1 MKEYKVIIFDLFD
14 TLVNFNRSRLPE
26 VELDG
31 TPVRSTSRAAYKIF
45 HRFHDEVDFKSF
57 YHAFVES
64 YAQFN
69 KIKEKEHREFHT
81 RERFKFMLRKMDIPL
96 DQLSEKLVEDMVSVH
111 MEGIANAVEFPE
123 ENRKTLVQIKDKN
136 PRLAIISNFDHAPT
150 AYELLDKFGIKE
162 YFERILISVEI
173 GWRKPKAEIFLE
185 ALDLLGINPQDAIFV
200 GDNYE
205 ADVVGSKSVG
215 MSVIWINKSDEQIK
229 DKNLKPDYVVSNFS
243 EIKKYIN
250 HRA

>member
-1 MKEYKVIIFDLFD
+1 MKEYKAIIFDLFD

-31 TPVRSTSRAAYKIF
+31 TPVRSTSGATYKIF
-45 HRFHDEVDFKSF
+45 RRFHDEVDFKSF
-57 YHAFVES
+57 YDAFVKS
-64 YAQFN
+64 YAEFN

-81 RERFKFMLRKMDIPL
+81 RERFKLMLSKMDIPL
-96 DQLSEKLVEDMVSVH
+96 DQTSEQLVEDMVSVH

-173 GWRKPKAEIFLE
+173 GWRKPKADIFLE
-185 ALDLLGINPQDAIFV
+185 AFDLLGINPEDTIFV
-200 GDNYE
+200 GDSYE
-205 ADVVGSKSVG
+205 ADVVGSKGVG
-215 MSVIWINKSDEQIK
+215 MNVIWINKHYEPIK
-229 DKNLKPDYVVSNFS
+229 DGRFKPDYVVSNFS